1 MALQTNF
8 YTDAGILAVY
18 EKSTLFSGISMYL
31 KEDPYKIPGL
41 LEKLPLMLNAAF
53 ALGQA
58 QPHDKMDDYRVA
70 FEAGQRSKAKE
81 IALRHR
87 ELFNAIYEEK

>member
-1 MALQTNF
+1 MALVDRLH
-8 YTDAGILAVY
+8 TDAGVLAIY
-18 EKSTLFSGISMYL
+18 EKSILFSGISMYL

-41 LEKLPLMLNAAF
+41 LEKLPLIIDAAF

-70 FEAGQRSKAKE
+70 FEAGQHSKAKE